1 MQTKCTTDRVQQ
13 NKPTSRKKKLLDIVK
28 CSNGKLK
35 YYTCM
40 QAGSKE
46 AKSLLAGPAG
56 KDFSCS

>member
-1 MQTKCTTDRVQQ
+1 MYDRQSTTKQTNFKE
-13 NKPTSRKKKLLDIVK
+13 KKLLDIVK

>member
-1 MQTKCTTDRVQQ
+1 MYDRQSTTKQT
-13 NKPTSRKKKLLDIVK
+13 NFNEKKLLDIVK